1 MLNDYKRNILNKRL
15 LQLIDMKVQ
24 TKTLSLMY
32 DPQEDRMKLII
43 NKDDVD
49 RIEFWITRRFYFS
62 LLFELETFLEKLQIS
77 IPKPAQ
83 PKKQNKSAQKN
94 RPREESF
101 EEPAYLLKNINIRYI
116 KERKAFTFV
125 FQSDKIEAES
135 FFALDQ
141 FLNFYTLLKGSFP
154 KGEWGII

>member
-1 MLNDYKRNILNKRL
+1 
-15 LQLIDMKVQ
+15 MKVQ

-62 LLFELETFLEKLQIS
+62 LLFELETFLEQLQITV
-77 IPKPAQ
+77 PKPAQ
-83 PKKQNKSAQKN
+83 PKKQKINKKKSSSFDIKSI
-94 RPREESF
+94 ES
-101 EEPAYLLKNINIRYI
+101 AYLLKNINIRFI
-116 KERKAFTFV
+116 KEKKAFTFL

-135 FFALDQ
+135 YFVLDQ
-141 FLNFYTLLKGSFP
+141 FLNFYNVLKGSFP
-154 KGEWGII
+154 KGEWGIM